1 MKRTVALI
9 LVLLLTLCL
18 FAGCAKSGGST
29 QAPASTPASGGSASS
44 GSSAP
49 SGGSSDAPAVTD
61 ANAPS
66 RTDAG
71 QVWAAGYA
79 KIDEIAAQA
88 AAYDKNAAKY
98 KFTCNCHDPLN
109 SAPGEFLTAWSNAV
123 LAATE
128 GQVYIDIGVS
138 NAYCTDGTMA
148 TLDQMEAGAIDFD
161 WTLPCYFGGYMPLTL
176 VIQNP
181 ALGIKNATAGSYAMW
196 ELYKNNAAVQAEYE
210 DDGKLLF
217 VWCNNPSPLSYK
229 GDHEVTSVSEVKG
242 NIRGNKGPAQMFVNQ
257 VGATIYGCPIGDVY
271 TNVSTGVI
279 NYLITDW
286 HGIASFNLYD
296 DGELNYYVDTNIG
309 CSAYCLM
316 ANSNVWAGLSDDLK
330 AKIESVSGDYLLDLV
345 CIWEYWE
352 ALGRYN
358 ASKLGDIYAPAGTF
372 AEELNTAYEAVAK
385 QWISENG
392 SEAQAVYD
400 QAKTLVEKYNA
411 IYG

>member
-1 MKRTVALI
+1 MMKRTIALI

-18 FAGCAKSGGST
+18 FAGCTKPAEST
-29 QAPASTPASGGSASS
+29 QTPAPASTPSESSSSEGSAS
-44 GSSAP
+44 AP
-49 SGGSSDAPAVTD
+49 APAPAPAGDEPSRSDA
-61 ANAPS
+61 
-66 RTDAG
+66 G
-71 QVWAAGYA
+71 KVWAPGYA
-79 KIDEIAAQA
+79 KIDELAAQA

-123 LAATE
+123 LVATE
-128 GQVYIDIGVS
+128 GEVYIDIGVS

-176 VIQNP
+176 AIQNP

-196 ELYKNNAAVQAEYE
+196 ELYKTNEAVQKEYE

-229 GDHEVTSVSEVKG
+229 GDHEVSSVSEVKG

-296 DGELNYYVDTNIG
+296 EGELNYYVDTNIG

-316 ANSNVWAGLSDDLK
+316 ANSSVWAGLSDDLK

-358 ASKLGDIYAPAGTF
+358 ASKLGKIYTPSGAF
-372 AEELNTAYEAVAK
+372 ADELNTAYEAVAQ

-392 SEAQAVYD
+392 ADAQAVYD
-400 QAKTLVEKYNA
+400 QAKALVEKYNA